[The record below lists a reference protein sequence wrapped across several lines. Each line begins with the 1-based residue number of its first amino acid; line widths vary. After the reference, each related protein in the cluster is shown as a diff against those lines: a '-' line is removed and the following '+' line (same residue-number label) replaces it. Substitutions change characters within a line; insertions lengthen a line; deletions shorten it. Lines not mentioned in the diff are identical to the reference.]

1 MKKCQYKPKSNGA
14 YLLYSSSS
22 YFKYLIVEFTV
33 KATTRLRP
41 TVAQAKNIPC
51 TKNVYASLYKT
62 SVYLYICY
70 LQVIPKVARWT

>member
-51 TKNVYASLYKT
+51 TQIYT
-62 SVYLYICY
+62 HLYIKHLCICIYAISRGY
-70 LQVIPKVARWT
+70 LKVIRWT